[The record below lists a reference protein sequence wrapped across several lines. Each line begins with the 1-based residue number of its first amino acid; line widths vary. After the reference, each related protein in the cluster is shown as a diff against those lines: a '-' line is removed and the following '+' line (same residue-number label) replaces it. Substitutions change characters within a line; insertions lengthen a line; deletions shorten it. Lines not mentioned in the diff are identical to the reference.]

1 MGVGE
6 RGGCRPHGEVR
17 RALEE
22 MWTNGAGKGGKRL
35 LRHER
40 GIAGKFPSGGG
51 EKKHGW
57 ADLLTYILSRESWY
71 VDLSEVQT
79 HVDLDLDAHSRWG
92 LTLFKRDFF

>member
-40 GIAGKFPSGGG
+40 GIAGKLPSGGG

-71 VDLSEVQT
+71 VDL
-79 HVDLDLDAHSRWG
+79 DLDAPQPLGSYTIQRRFL
-92 LTLFKRDFF
+92 LTS